1 MRSWSRPW
9 SRSRSWC
16 GSRRYCGSRRR
27 SRTYPNFERADIEAT
42 ISYAK
47 EIWAALVI
55 KRRRGKTRIARVN
68 GRAAIR
74 QLMRRGVAAVILQR
88 AEQRIGINDRRG
100 RLLVNARLRRALFAQ
115 RLGRP
120 PDRFAA
126 ANRPRAAECSRSP
139 FFNPPEAGN
148 YFLADA
154 THQRGVGRGFATGRG
169 RGMGVGLGP

>member
-1 MRSWSRPW
+1 MKAGFIRSPDHGSPITVLLPRSGPGMRSWSRPW

-27 SRTYPNFERADIEAT
+27 SRTYLNFERPDIEAT

-139 FFNPPEAGN
+139 FLTRLKRVTLF
-148 YFLADA
+148 
-154 THQRGVGRGFATGRG
+154 
-169 RGMGVGLGP
+169 